1 MRIRIRLLT
10 VSLAT
15 LAVGLGLLLVLGNL
29 LFAAT
34 INGQAQRLLV
44 TRADAQVAALTVGPA
59 GVSIRPT
66 HNDGTLD
73 GRAWIFNR
81 RRVLERPAHVPAK
94 VDRLAVSLG
103 SQGVSS
109 KVETVDEYRFKSV
122 PLFAGSPA
130 RRVGAVVVDVNGAAL
145 DSLKHKV
152 LVGSLGIAAILLL
165 VVGFAVDRALRGAL
179 GAVEAMTEEA
189 EEWSEHDLD
198 RRFGVHPPRDEIG
211 GLAATL
217 DRLLDRI
224 AASRRHERR
233 FAADVAHELRT
244 PLAAIRARVDL
255 SLDPRASAEDHA
267 AALGSVGAQ
276 AARMTATVDALLAV
290 ARAETDPEDGRVDLA
305 VIARDFEGVEIRT
318 QPGLATAEGEP
329 EIVRRALAPL
339 VENARWY
346 ARSQVVIELTTS
358 DGRSRARVRDDG
370 PGLDPDLGD
379 GAFEPGRRS
388 ADAPVGGAGL
398 GLPLARRLARAC
410 GGEVFASAG
419 PGGCFTLELPVA
431 GGNGRPTAPEQPDGV
446 GSSALS
452 GGPCR

>member
-1 MRIRIRLLT
+1 MRIRTRLLI

-15 LAVGLGLLLVLGNL
+15 LAVGLGLLLVVGNL

-34 INGQAQRLLV
+34 IGGQTQRLLV
-44 TRADAQVAALTVGPA
+44 TRADAQIAALTVRPA
-59 GVSIRPT
+59 GVSVRPT

-73 GRAWIFNR
+73 DLAWIFNR
-81 RRVLERPAHVPAK
+81 QRVLERPTQVPAV

-103 SQGVSS
+103 SQPGTSRMA
-109 KVETVDEYRFKSV
+109 TVDEYRVKSV
-122 PLFAGSPA
+122 PLFAGTPA
-130 RRVGAVVVDVNGAAL
+130 HQVGAVVVEINVAAF

-152 LVGSLGIAAILLL
+152 LLGSLAMAAILLL
-165 VVGFAVDRALRGAL
+165 VVGLAVDHALRGAL
-179 GAVEAMTEEA
+179 GPVRTMTEA
-189 EEWSEHDLD
+189 AADWSEHDLD
-198 RRFGVHPPRDEIG
+198 RRFAVGPPRDEIG

-244 PLAAIRARVDL
+244 PLAAIRGRVDL
-255 SLDPRASAEDHA
+255 SLDPRASTDDHA
-267 AALGSVGAQ
+267 GALRSVGAQ

-290 ARAETDPEDGRVDLA
+290 ARAETDPEEGRVDLA
-305 VIARDFEGVEIRT
+305 AIARDFEGVEVRT
-318 QPGLATAEGEP
+318 QPGLAPAEGEP

-339 VENARWY
+339 VENARRY
-346 ARSQVVIELTTS
+346 AKSQIVIELTTS
-358 DGRSRARVRDDG
+358 DGRSRATVRDDG

-379 GAFEPGRRS
+379 RAFEPGRRDT
-388 ADAPVGGAGL
+388 DASCGGAGL

-410 GGEVFASAG
+410 GGEVSATAG

-431 GGNGRPTAPEQPDGV
+431 GGCGRLTSTELPAR
-446 GSSALS
+446 S
-452 GGPCR
+452 GLA